1 MDSRPR
7 ALLVPRALPS
17 AKTQPIALLLQIEVF
32 SMRPIHLSGAL
43 SCLMFLAAC
52 GKQAEGERCDLNSGN
67 LDCDTG
73 LVCRSGD
80 QASIVSGRGVAL
92 CCPPEGVT
100 PSVNA
105 CRAGGAELPPE
116 VRPDAGPGDGGA

>member
-1 MDSRPR
+1 MRPTHLFG
-7 ALLVPRALPS
+7 ALLC
-17 AKTQPIALLLQIEVF
+17 F
-32 SMRPIHLSGAL
+32 S
-43 SCLMFLAAC
+43 FLAAC

-80 QASIVSGRGVAL
+80 QANISGGRGVAL
-92 CCPPEGVT
+92 CCPPDGVS

-105 CRAGGAELPPE
+105 CRAAGADLPDD
-116 VRPDAGPGDGGA
+116 PDAPETPAADAGDGGA